1 MSAARPAAGM
11 PLEQG
16 SCEKYIGTAHLW
28 PCSASYDVLSNTAFE
43 LPAVCPF
50 LGAQKCQWG
59 HFISLCRMCA
69 CMHLLLGCSGSARLW
84 RGLIFSLSV
93 AYKASLTFS
102 GLCAL
107 AGELFSKRFSCRP
120 DLRRQFW
127 RDRAFIC
134 GAPRAALVRAAQAL
148 NSTGEVLR
156 DIYFVAGDSICG

>member
-1 MSAARPAAGM
+1 MGPFYIIVQNASLHASSVRLQRQRTA
-11 PLEQG
+11 LEG
-16 SCEKYIGTAHLW
+16 TYI
-28 PCSASYDVLSNTAFE
+28 P
-43 LPAVCPF
+43 
-50 LGAQKCQWG
+50 
-59 HFISLCRMCA
+59 
-69 CMHLLLGCSGSARLW
+69 
-84 RGLIFSLSV
+84 LSV

-127 RDRAFIC
+127 RDRALMC
-134 GAPRAALVRAAQAL
+134 TGAPRAALVRAAQAL